1 MIGLYDIA
9 QRELAKDLIFEIEG
23 ESVILSIKGV
33 MLAAISSNQYSFS
46 FVEVSENEFVIV
58 IQMRGYAIYVGIE
71 SDEELDE
78 DVYVDLFRELII
90 QLLPAIEALLQRAER
105 MKYRDKRKADIIL
118 DDGMSAEMKEFFYRT
133 LSRHMKNLPV
143 YDQTEIA

>member
-1 MIGLYDIA
+1 MIGLYGVA
-9 QRELAKDLIFEIEG
+9 QRELAKDLIFEVDG

-33 MLAAISSNQYSFS
+33 MLATAGSNQYSFS
-46 FVEVSENEFVIV
+46 FVEVSENEFVMV
-58 IQMRGYAIYVGIE
+58 IQLKGYAIYIGIE

-78 DVYVDLFRELII
+78 DVYADLFRELIA
-90 QLLPAIEALLQRAER
+90 QLLPAIELLIQKAD
-105 MKYRDKRKADIIL
+105 MINYREKRKADIIL

-143 YDQTEIA
+143 YEQTEVA

>member
-9 QRELAKDLIFEIEG
+9 QRELAKDLIFEVEG

-33 MLAAISSNQYSFS
+33 MLATIGSTQYSFS

-58 IQMRGYAIYVGIE
+58 IQLRGYAIYVGIE
-71 SDEELDE
+71 SDEGLDE

-90 QLLPAIEALLQRAER
+90 QLLPAIELLLQRADR
-105 MKYRDKRKADIIL
+105 MNYREKRKADIIL

-133 LSRHMKNLPV
+133 LSRHMKNLPI
-143 YDQTEIA
+143 YDQTEVA